1 MSKNFLTGSII
12 GFGMNKTLKLDN
24 KISDKAVD
32 VAKKY
37 VEKKNISP
45 SIFFDRFNSV
55 KFVAL
60 ARVSCVE

>member
-32 VAKKY
+32 VTKKY
-37 VEKKNISP
+37 KKKKNQ
-45 SIFFDRFNSV
+45 FF
-55 KFVAL
+55 L
-60 ARVSCVE
+60 L